1 MKKSKC
7 FFLWHHLYP
16 ACECYV
22 INTIDSFP
30 YSCLIM
36 CLTHPCHCA
45 EPSFRP
51 SPSSG
56 ESWPYSMQYVHR
68 SNQSYRPIMPKFHR
82 FDFLNLDPNKPI
94 KPNQWIHPSIQP
106 SIHLS
111 INLVHYL
118 ICETMSPHSW
128 RYGDVKLRKHV
139 NV

>member
-1 MKKSKC
+1 MVEKIKM

-45 EPSFRP
+45 EPSFRS

-82 FDFLNLDPNKPI
+82 FYFLNLDPNKPI
-94 KPNQWIHPSIQP
+94 KPNQWIHPSIYP
-106 SIHLS
+106 STLS
-111 INLVHYL
+111 IIWFVKQCLHTV
-118 ICETMSPHSW
+118 
-128 RYGDVKLRKHV
+128 GDTATWSSGST
-139 NV
+139 